1 MGKNDPIRF
10 PGPTAPAPGGSDFSL
25 VCGGPLYR
33 FYLRTRM
40 AREPLEL
47 FIRRMII
54 IPLFCW
60 LPLLLLAGLQGR
72 LTSGVPV
79 PFLFDPDVHVRLLA
93 ALPLLIGAEVLVH
106 QRMRLVVTL
115 FLERGII
122 AEEDHPRFQ
131 GLVDSGRRLS
141 NSVWFELFLLVFVF
155 TAGHWIWTRNVS
167 LSVSTWYAIK
177 DGAHGSLTT
186 AGYWYVFVSLP
197 IFRFML
203 YRWYYRLFIWY
214 RFLWQVR
221 ALPLHL
227 NLYHPDRAGGLSFLT
242 TSIQAI
248 ALVMV
253 AQSVAF
259 AGIIFERILYA
270 GAKLPAFKIEI
281 AGWIAFMLLLTVF
294 PLGFFVI
301 QLDRAGRV
309 ARREL
314 GSLASH
320 YVNDF
325 RRKWVQGAH
334 DDKPL
339 LGTPDIQ
346 SLADMAHSYS
356 VVTEV
361 RLFPITKQALIRL
374 VILIGLP
381 FLPLTLTMFRLDE
394 MIGRIVK
401 FMF

>member
-1 MGKNDPIRF
+1 V
-10 PGPTAPAPGGSDFSL
+10 L
-25 VCGGPLYR
+25 GGPLYR

-47 FIRRMII
+47 FVRRMII
-54 IPLFCW
+54 IPLICW
-60 LPLLLLAGLQGR
+60 LPLSLLAGLQGR
-72 LTSGVPV
+72 LTGGVRA

-115 FLERGII
+115 FLERGIV
-122 AEEDHPRFQ
+122 AEEDRPRFL

-141 NSVWFELFLLVFVF
+141 NSVWFELFLLAFVF

-167 LSVSTWYAIK
+167 LSVSTWYALK
-177 DGAHGSLTT
+177 DGAETHLTA
-186 AGYWYVFVSLP
+186 AGYWYAFVSLP

-221 ALPLHL
+221 GLPLHL
-227 NLYHPDRAGGLSFLT
+227 NLYHPDRAGGLSFLSAST
-242 TSIQAI
+242 QAI

-270 GAKLPAFKIEI
+270 GAKLPSFKIEI
-281 AGWIAFMLLLTVF
+281 VGWTVFMLLLTVF

-314 GSLASH
+314 GSLASR

-325 RRKWVQGAH
+325 RRKWVQDAVH
-334 DDKPL
+334 ADEAL

-346 SLADMAHSYS
+346 SMSDLANSYS

-361 RLFPITKQALIRL
+361 RLFPLTKQALIRL
-374 VILIGLP
+374 VIMIGLP
-381 FLPLTLTMFRLDE
+381 FLPLTLTMFKLDE
-394 MIGRIVK
+394 MVGRIFK
-401 FMF
+401 FIF